1 MADLSTLVLVGLAA
15 ALFGGGL
22 VKGLT
27 GVGLPMLAIPLMAAS
42 IPLRDAI
49 ALMYGPV
56 LITNLWQTF
65 QGGFFQAALKR
76 WWPMMAC
83 VVLGTWFGSK
93 ALISMDPKVL
103 EGVVGATVAGFSLVN
118 LLNPTFRIP
127 ERHALW
133 LSLIIGV
140 TGGFFGGL
148 TLFVGP
154 AVIMFL
160 VSLHVPKEEFI
171 GTIALIYLLGLIP
184 TGIFYLIDGTLQQ
197 QHLIPTIL
205 SCIPVVIGMVV
216 GTLIRSHIN
225 EILFRKILL
234 IMLVLVGLNMI
245 RKAVF

>member
-1 MADLSTLVLVGLAA
+1 MADLSTLVLVGLAV

-56 LITNLWQTF
+56 LITNLWQAF

-83 VVLGTWFGSK
+83 VVVGTWFGSK
-93 ALISMDPKVL
+93 ALVSMDPQVL
-103 EGVVGATVAGFSLVN
+103 ESVVGATVAGFSLVN
-118 LLNPTFRIP
+118 LLNPSFRIA

-197 QHLIPTIL
+197 QHIIPTIL
-205 SCIPVVIGMVV
+205 SCIPVVVGMVL
-216 GTLIRSHIN
+216 GTLIRGHIN